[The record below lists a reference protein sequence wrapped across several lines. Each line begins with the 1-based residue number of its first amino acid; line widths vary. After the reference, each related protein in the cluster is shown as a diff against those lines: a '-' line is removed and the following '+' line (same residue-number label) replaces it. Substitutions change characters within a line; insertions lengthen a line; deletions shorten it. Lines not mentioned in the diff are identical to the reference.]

1 MRVLLLG
8 ADGFIGRRVTDR
20 LLMDQELQVTVL
32 GRRDSADIRFD
43 LTTGSPG
50 ALARFLDAVAPQV
63 VINCAGATY
72 GSSRTLIR
80 SNTLAVAT
88 VCEAIRRSR
97 EPARLVHVGSAA
109 EYGPVPG
116 GVPVSEQ
123 AEPRPVGPYG
133 VSKLAGTELVL
144 ASGLDAAVLRVFD
157 VVGPGSPT
165 ASLFGRLAEGLRRA
179 LERDEG
185 QVRMP
190 DLSGYRDFVDVR
202 DVARA
207 IQAAAVSAAT
217 GVINIGS
224 GHAVRARDAAQLLVR
239 ASGFEG
245 SIVEENRQVLLP
257 AQVGGA
263 GGDHG
268 PGHHHQP
275 GPYLPGHRAEG
286 HRGDGHR
293 AEGLRPEGRVVSGEP
308 VPWRQADV
316 RTARDRLGWRTQ
328 VPLEESL
335 GDVWLETACRV

>member
-8 ADGFIGRRVTDR
+8 ADGFIGRRVADR
-20 LLMDQELQVTVL
+20 LLAEEGLQVTVL
-32 GRRDSADIRFD
+32 GRGDSADIRFD
-43 LTTGSPG
+43 LAAGSPG
-50 ALARFLDAVAPQV
+50 ALARFLDAVAAQV

-72 GSSRTLIR
+72 GTSRALIR

-109 EYGPVPG
+109 EYGPAQPG
-116 GVPVSEQ
+116 GPIPES

-144 ASGLDAAVLRVFD
+144 NSGLDALVLRVFD
-157 VVGPGSPT
+157 VVGPGAPT

-179 LERDEG
+179 LEQDES

-224 GHAVRARDAAQLLVR
+224 GHAVRARDAAHLLVR

-245 SIVEENRQVLLP
+245 TVTEDARQVVLP
-257 AQVGGA
+257 AQQA
-263 GGDHG
+263 G
-268 PGHHHQP
+268 
-275 GPYLPGHRAEG
+275 
-286 HRGDGHR
+286 
-293 AEGLRPEGRVVSGEP
+293 AEGLRAAEARTVVEP
-308 VPWRQADV
+308 VQWRQADV

>member
-8 ADGFIGRRVTDR
+8 ADGYIGRRVADR
-20 LLMDQELQVTVL
+20 LLAESDLQVTVL

-43 LTTGSPG
+43 LTAGSPG
-50 ALARFLDAVAPQV
+50 ALSRFLDAVAPQV

-72 GSSRTLIR
+72 GSSRSLIR

-109 EYGPVPG
+109 EYGPMQPG
-116 GVPVSEQ
+116 APIAEST
-123 AEPRPVGPYG
+123 EPRPVGPYG

-157 VVGPGSPT
+157 VVGPGAPS
-165 ASLFGRLAEGLRRA
+165 ASLFGRLADGLRRA
-179 LERDEG
+179 LEQDEL

-207 IQAAAVSAAT
+207 VQSAAVSAAT

-224 GHAVRARDAAQLLVR
+224 GHAVRARDAAHLLVR

-245 SIVEENRQVLLP
+245 IVAEDGRPVLVPGQAGEYHRPVEPRLLP
-257 AQVGGA
+257 
-263 GGDHG
+263 
-268 PGHHHQP
+268 
-275 GPYLPGHRAEG
+275 
-286 HRGDGHR
+286 
-293 AEGLRPEGRVVSGEP
+293 EP

>member
-8 ADGFIGRRVTDR
+8 ADGYIGRRVADR
-20 LLMDQELQVTVL
+20 LLLDQDLQVTVL

-43 LTTGSPG
+43 LSAGSPG

-72 GSSRTLIR
+72 GTSRALIR
-80 SNTLAVAT
+80 ANALAVAT

-97 EPARLVHVGSAA
+97 QPARLVHVGSAA
-109 EYGPVPG
+109 EYGPVQPG
-116 GVPVSEQ
+116 APIAET

-133 VSKLAGTELVL
+133 VSKLTGTELVTS
-144 ASGLDAAVLRVFD
+144 SGLDAAVLRVFD
-157 VVGPGSPT
+157 VVGPGAPA

-179 LERDEG
+179 LEQQEN

-190 DLSGYRDFVDVR
+190 DLSAFRDFVDVR
-202 DVARA
+202 DVALAVR
-207 IQAAAVSAAT
+207 AAAVSAAT

-224 GHAVRARDAAQLLVR
+224 GHAVRSRDAAYLLVR

-245 SIVEENRQVLLP
+245 TLAEESRAVLLP
-257 AQVGGA
+257 AQPVGDF
-263 GGDHG
+263 GGLER
-268 PGHHHQP
+268 PA
-275 GPYLPGHRAEG
+275 AEP
-286 HRGDGHR
+286 
-293 AEGLRPEGRVVSGEP
+293 RPVAEP

-316 RTARDRLGWRTQ
+316 RTARERLGWRACT
-328 VPLEESL
+328 PLEESL

>member
-8 ADGFIGRRVTDR
+8 ADGFIGRRVADR
-20 LLMDQELQVTVL
+20 LLTEEELQVTVL

-43 LTTGSPG
+43 LTAGSPG

-72 GSSRTLIR
+72 GTSRTLIK

-109 EYGPVPG
+109 EYGPMPAG
-116 GVPVSEQ
+116 SPIPEG

-133 VSKLAGTELVL
+133 VSKLAGTELVIS
-144 ASGLDAAVLRVFD
+144 SGLDAAVLRVFD

-179 LERDEG
+179 LEHDES

-202 DVARA
+202 DVAKA

-245 SIVEENRQVLLP
+245 TVSEDARQVLVP
-257 AQVGGA
+257 SQAA
-263 GGDHG
+263 TG
-268 PGHHHQP
+268 PDQ
-275 GPYLPGHRAEG
+275 LHRAL
-286 HRGDGHR
+286 DP
-293 AEGLRPEGRVVSGEP
+293 RPVVEP
-308 VPWRQADV
+308 VQWRQADV

-335 GDVWLETACRV
+335 GDIWLETACRV

>member
-1 MRVLLLG
+1 M
-8 ADGFIGRRVTDR
+8 
-20 LLMDQELQVTVL
+20 
-32 GRRDSADIRFD
+32 
-43 LTTGSPG
+43 
-50 ALARFLDAVAPQV
+50 
-63 VINCAGATY
+63 
-72 GSSRTLIR
+72 
-80 SNTLAVAT
+80 
-88 VCEAIRRSR
+88 
-97 EPARLVHVGSAA
+97 HVGSAA

-157 VVGPGSPT
+157 VVGPGAPT

-179 LERDEG
+179 LERDEN

-207 IQAAAVSAAT
+207 IRAAAVSAAT

-257 AQVGGA
+257 AQAGGA
-263 GGDHG
+263 GGDHL

-286 HRGDGHR
+286 P
-293 AEGLRPEGRVVSGEP
+293 RPEGRAVPGEP
-308 VPWRQADV
+308 VPWRGGGGGAGAVAAGGRAHRQGPSRMADTGAV
-316 RTARDRLGWRTQ
+316 GGVARGRLAGDGLSGLSAPPG
-328 VPLEESL
+328 VPRARGTGARGTL
-335 GDVWLETACRV
+335 GGPAAGPTIRRRLSRPSDGLSRNSGVT

>member
-8 ADGFIGRRVTDR
+8 ADGFIGRRVADR
-20 LLMDQELQVTVL
+20 LLAEEGLQVTVL
-32 GRRDSADIRFD
+32 GRGDSADIRFD
-43 LTTGSPG
+43 LAAGSPG

-72 GSSRTLIR
+72 GTSRALIR
-80 SNTLAVAT
+80 ANTLAVAT

-109 EYGPVPG
+109 EYGPTQPG
-116 GVPVSEQ
+116 GPIPEG

-144 ASGLDAAVLRVFD
+144 SSGLDALVLRVFD

-179 LERDEG
+179 LEQEEA

-224 GHAVRARDAAQLLVR
+224 GHAVRAREAAHLLVR

-245 SIVEENRQVLLP
+245 TISEDARQVVLP
-257 AQVGGA
+257 AQQTATEGA
-263 GGDHG
+263 
-268 PGHHHQP
+268 
-275 GPYLPGHRAEG
+275 RAAEA
-286 HRGDGHR
+286 R
-293 AEGLRPEGRVVSGEP
+293 AAAEP
-308 VPWRQADV
+308 VHWRQADV

>member
-8 ADGFIGRRVTDR
+8 ADGFIGRRVADR
-20 LLMDQELQVTVL
+20 LLAEEGLQVTVL
-32 GRRDSADIRFD
+32 GRSDSADIRFD
-43 LTTGSPG
+43 LAAGSPG

-72 GSSRTLIR
+72 GTSRALIR
-80 SNTLAVAT
+80 ANTLAVAT

-109 EYGPVPG
+109 EYGPTQQG
-116 GVPVSEQ
+116 GPIPEN

-144 ASGLDAAVLRVFD
+144 SSGLDALVLRVFD

-179 LERDEG
+179 LEQEET

-224 GHAVRARDAAQLLVR
+224 GHAVRAREAAHLLVR

-245 SIVEENRQVLLP
+245 TISEDARQVVLP
-257 AQVGGA
+257 AQQAGQEGGV
-263 GGDHG
+263 
-268 PGHHHQP
+268 
-275 GPYLPGHRAEG
+275 RAVEA
-286 HRGDGHR
+286 R
-293 AEGLRPEGRVVSGEP
+293 AAAEP
-308 VPWRQADV
+308 VQWRQADV